1 MNYKWMGAL
10 LIVLSCGG
18 FGMGLA
24 ASHHREEAALRQ
36 LVSALDLME
45 CELQYRMT
53 PLPEL
58 CRLAGREN
66 RGCIRK
72 ILLDLARELDEQI
85 APDVSSCMKAALGS
99 AHDIPAAALRA
110 LDLLGQS
117 LGRFDLQGQLK
128 GLEALRN
135 LCTERLNTWT
145 ENSGQRI
152 RSYQTLGL
160 CAGIA
165 LAILMI

>member
-24 ASHHREEAALRQ
+24 ASQHREEAALRQ

-85 APDVSSCMKAALGS
+85 APDVSSCMKAALGT

-128 GLEALRN
+128 GLEAVRSHCRLVLEDMTRN
-135 LCTERLNTWT
+135 KQQRL
-145 ENSGQRI
+145 
-152 RSYQTLGL
+152 RSYQTLGF
-160 CAGIA
+160 CAGAA
-165 LAILMI
+165 LAILLV